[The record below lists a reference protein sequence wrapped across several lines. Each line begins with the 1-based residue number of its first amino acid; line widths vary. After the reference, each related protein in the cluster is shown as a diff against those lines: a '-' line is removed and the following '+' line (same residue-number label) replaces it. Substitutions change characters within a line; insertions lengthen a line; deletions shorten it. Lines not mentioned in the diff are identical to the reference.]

1 MADQN
6 DNNPRNPESPLFK
19 RLTRLFS
26 GPIVNYRQQAIFR
39 GRPSNTRKFTFKT
52 NTGKSFKRRE
62 HHNPFE
68 GVQAKILQGQR
79 REQRYTDFEQM
90 EFTPEI
96 ASSLERRDPKFLR
109 K

>member
-1 MADQN
+1 MAEN
-6 DNNPRNPESPLFK
+6 DNKNPRNPESPLFK

-39 GRPSNTRKFTFKT
+39 GRSQNTQKYTFRS

-62 HHNPFE
+62 HFNPFE

-79 REQRYTDFEQM
+79 RENLFN
-90 EFTPEI
+90 FI
-96 ASSLERRDPKFLR
+96 
-109 K
+109 